1 MPDPASRVSVAAS
14 LKLLGGRRYRDLLL
28 IAGILSIPKIIL
40 LLAGGTASAGS
51 GQRITLSGLMDVA
64 SDCVVFPGCLL
75 ATLYLNRSVLL
86 AEPVRLVKEFRRAA
100 RALITYFILNI
111 IESAPLLVVLVAVE
125 GITRILI
132 SVHALERG
140 NLLFQ
145 RVALLFGAAIVR
157 MVFLFSV
164 PLLVYKSIGILENV
178 RQSLKL
184 FGRHTTSLLPILGF
198 SLLVSGIG
206 LPAVLRIVSRTEELL
221 AADFVREIVL
231 ILFYVLSMDIYA
243 SREGTG

>member
-1 MPDPASRVSVAAS
+1 MADPASRVSVAAS
-14 LKLLGGRRYRDLLL
+14 LKLLGRRRYRDLLV
-28 IAGILSIPKIIL
+28 IASILAIPKIIL

-111 IESAPLLVVLVAVE
+111 IESAPLLVAVE

-164 PLLVYKSIGILENV
+164 PLLVFKSIGILENV

>member
-1 MPDPASRVSVAAS
+1 MADPASRVSVAAS
-14 LKLLGGRRYRDLLL
+14 LKLLGRRRYRDLLV
-28 IAGILSIPKIIL
+28 IASILAIPKIIL

-51 GQRITLSGLMDVA
+51 GQRITLSGLIDWA
-64 SDCVVFPGCLL
+64 SDSIIFPGCLL

-100 RALITYFILNI
+100 RALLTYLILNI
-111 IESAPLLVVLVAVE
+111 IESAPLLVAVE

-140 NLLFQ
+140 NRLFQ

-164 PLLVYKSIGILENV
+164 PLLVFKSIGILENV

>member
-1 MPDPASRVSVAAS
+1 VIAS
-14 LKLLGGRRYRDLLL
+14 
-28 IAGILSIPKIIL
+28 ILAIPKIIL

-75 ATLYLNRSVLL
+75 ATLHLNRSVLL

-100 RALITYFILNI
+100 RALLTYLILNI
-111 IESAPLLVVLVAVE
+111 IESAPLLVAVE

-164 PLLVYKSIGILENV
+164 PLLVFKSIGILENV

>member
-1 MPDPASRVSVAAS
+1 MADPAARVSVAAS
-14 LKLLGGRRYRDLLL
+14 LKLLGGRRYRDLLV
-28 IAGILSIPKIIL
+28 IAGILAIPKIIL
-40 LLAGGTASAGS
+40 LLAGGTASASS
-51 GQRITLSGLMDVA
+51 GQRITLHGLIDVA
-64 SDCVVFPGCLL
+64 SDYVVFPGCLL
-75 ATLYLNRSVLL
+75 ATLYLNRSVLR
-86 AEPVRLVKEFRRAA
+86 EEQVRLAGEFRRAA

-111 IESAPLLVVLVAVE
+111 IEYVPLLVVVE

-145 RVALLFGAAIVR
+145 RIALLFGASIVR
-157 MVFLFSV
+157 VVFLFSV
-164 PLLVYKSIGILENV
+164 PLLVFKSIGILENV

-184 FGRHTTSLLPILGF
+184 FGRHATSLLPMLGV

-221 AADFVREIVL
+221 AADFVREIIL
-231 ILFYVLSMDIYA
+231 ILFTVLSMDIYA
-243 SREGTG
+243 SREGAG

>member
-1 MPDPASRVSVAAS
+1 MADPASRVSVAAS
-14 LKLLGGRRYRDLLL
+14 LKLLGRRRYRDLLV
-28 IAGILSIPKIIL
+28 IASILAIPKIIL

-100 RALITYFILNI
+100 RALLTYLILNI
-111 IESAPLLVVLVAVE
+111 IESAPLLVAVE

-184 FGRHTTSLLPILGF
+184 FGRHTTSLLPMLGF